1 MSTTRID
8 RTQETIAVD
17 ASRLQAML
25 MPDIM
30 RLAADYV
37 QGNNEQKDRIRKI
50 AENTKEI
57 YFPFVIENLK
67 RAVSEDVEQAIYLH
81 NPFKRK
87 HDEKIDKAYKE
98 YAGEVS
104 FRFLDLSIFCAFQ
117 AIAETKRVPS
127 YRRAV
132 DKALKIAERLVKEL
146 KDETACQ
153 AETAYHLT
161 FPLITFTCTN
171 LYDIYH
177 FDEMKKH
184 HELLRD
190 NAEKALDIL
199 DRLKH
204 ETDEQKREAYYKQMD
219 ELDQALN
226 DAAEQYYSKV
236 YRYNEV
242 EQIAAAIVS
251 RLYPNADKIKEILP
265 SGEDLRQEIVQVKR
279 TFYPSQFIMPTT
291 KVNNKLFEG
300 ALAAEA
306 VNLIATEK
314 KGSKK
319 ELTVK
324 VSIDFDQLEGVRF
337 SRELEP
343 FDRIV
348 HDAVASLYEAGNE
361 FITPLMIY
369 RAMTGNPRADLTE
382 KRFHEIAQSLN
393 KLSAIRISIDANG
406 EAKAY
411 GMDKVT
417 FKGNLLY
424 TKSVYVEHNGQVNE
438 WFKVL
443 ERPILLEYAEQK
455 RQIDR
460 VDIKMLNTPVNKN
473 EETIILQDYLLRRI
487 RAMKKSNV
495 SRNILYET
503 VYKQLG
509 ADRLEGVEARK
520 KKAKIREATKKI
532 LDFWKDNGEIRGYK
546 ENTGKNNA
554 ILSLT
559 IILD

>member
-1 MSTTRID
+1 MNINVSAI
-8 RTQETIAVD
+8 VD
-17 ASRLQAML
+17 I
-25 MPDIM
+25 PEIV
-30 RLAADYV
+30 RLAAEYVKGNKDYRERIEKLANHIKELYFQTAIEGIQRALSENV
-37 QGNNEQKDRIRKI
+37 EYTSDEPKDRADTARKLFGEESGLI
-50 AENTKEI
+50 VTHLAEMGLYCAVRTIIENKDVPTYEEATNKAITHAKELIKELKENTGLDIEKTYFLCTLIIEEVCENTFFI
-57 YFPFVIENLK
+57 YHINETQEFLNDFQQSMREWEKKWDEFLSVNGEK
-67 RAVSEDVEQAIYLH
+67 DVKKFFHEL
-81 NPFKRK
+81 
-87 HDEKIDKAYKE
+87 DKIDKRIEKKRKKLLEGIYR
-98 YAGEVS
+98 YGE
-104 FRFLDLSIFCAFQ
+104 
-117 AIAETKRVPS
+117 AE
-127 YRRAV
+127 
-132 DKALKIAERLVKEL
+132 KIA
-146 KDETACQ
+146 A
-153 AETAYHLT
+153 
-161 FPLITFTCTN
+161 
-171 LYDIYH
+171 
-177 FDEMKKH
+177 
-184 HELLRD
+184 
-190 NAEKALDIL
+190 
-199 DRLKH
+199 
-204 ETDEQKREAYYKQMD
+204 
-219 ELDQALN
+219 
-226 DAAEQYYSKV
+226 
-236 YRYNEV
+236 
-242 EQIAAAIVS
+242 
-251 RLYPNADKIKEILP
+251 
-265 SGEDLRQEIVQVKR
+265 EIVRQLWPQNDDFSPLTIRQSERQIVKVRR
-279 TFYPSQFIMPTT
+279 TYFPAKFVMSTT

-300 ALAAEA
+300 ALMTEA

-324 VSIDFDQLEGVRF
+324 VSIDFDQLEGVRY

-424 TKSVYVEHNGQVNE
+424 TRSVYVEHNGQVNE

-509 ADRLEGVEARK
+509 SDRLEGVEARK